1 MIVNIIKILS
11 IIYCSL
17 YVLNKIT
24 GSTLKHSI
32 SRGKIYLIYCMLFI
46 TSCVLNYNF
55 ASLTYFVPLLIL
67 WIIAGL
73 ASAQP
78 QKSFVSVTLSFTIS
92 FALHA
97 LVSFIISFSLIPL
110 FPRNSAF
117 PYEFLAL
124 SSSVLHVLAIQAL
137 CNTKRFR
144 KGMPFLSKDRF
155 LNIATFICI
164 LLAFFSIFF
173 AENHHISK
181 IRTIGLVATILA
193 LAFLIYWWQAQIT
206 KSYRRSLELREQES
220 KRIADLEKDILLQ
233 KVLKENERLAHITHR
248 DNTLITTLKN
258 ATLSYLST
266 DYSDEEEALKA
277 RDELVAN
284 IEALSAGRTSLP
296 DNYNTK
302 QARTFDTNFTL
313 LNKLL
318 HQMDADAIQQNIMF
332 SVHFGVML
340 DEFVPRDIS
349 EMDLVHTVDDLLKN
363 AFKAT
368 RNSEPRMVQL
378 QFYRLGKHFVVEVA
392 DNGIPFE
399 VRSLVNMGMEKLTTY
414 EDGSGI
420 GLVDIWSTKEK
431 CGATYHLEEY
441 VTPSPFSK
449 KISLT
454 FDKKNRYSI
463 RTWRKDEILQMSRR
477 ADLQVYE
484 HME

>member
-1 MIVNIIKILS
+1 MLISIIKFYVIYYFTNYICFKLMKTTVSCFKTKVCFYILPLLLALMTHYLDSAFVEIKYIGPLISLS
-11 IIYCSL
+11 IILGIFTTKPKLSFVASILSFGISYSTHAISSFIFITIT
-17 YVLNKIT
+17 YVIFKNFETLPYSILAIL
-24 GSTLKHSI
+24 STLLQTI
-32 SRGKIYLIYCMLFI
+32 LIKCLLSLPRFKGGL
-46 TSCVLNYNF
+46 TRVLSTNYINF
-55 ASLTYFVPLLIL
+55 ASVICLAFMSFSVYVYTNKSY
-67 WIIAGL
+67 GL
-73 ASAQP
+73 GI
-78 QKSFVSVTLSFTIS
+78 LSFI
-92 FALHA
+92 
-97 LVSFIISFSLIPL
+97 
-110 FPRNSAF
+110 
-117 PYEFLAL
+117 FLY
-124 SSSVLHVLAIQAL
+124 
-137 CNTKRFR
+137 
-144 KGMPFLSKDRF
+144 
-155 LNIATFICI
+155 
-164 LLAFFSIFF
+164 
-173 AENHHISK
+173 
-181 IRTIGLVATILA
+181 
-193 LAFLIYWWQAQIT
+193 AFLIFWWQAQIT
-206 KSYRRSLELREQES
+206 KAYHHQLELRASES
-220 KRIADLEKDILLQ
+220 LRTENTRLLLENRMLTEDKD
-233 KVLKENERLAHITHR
+233 RMAYITHR

-266 DYSDEEEALKA
+266 DYSDPEEALKA
-277 RDELVAN
+277 RDELIAN
-284 IEALSAGRTSLP
+284 IEALSAGRASLP
-296 DNYNTK
+296 DNYNEK

>member
-1 MIVNIIKILS
+1 MFALILKFFFVFLFNILLCIKMIRINSKKLLQILLPVLS
-11 IIYCSL
+11 IALAILTSYLDL
-17 YVLNKIT
+17 YYLNYK
-24 GSTLKHSI
+24 
-32 SRGKIYLIYCMLFI
+32 YLI
-46 TSCVLNYNF
+46 
-55 ASLTYFVPLLIL
+55 PLLII
-67 WIIAGL
+67 WITMSIL
-73 ASAQP
+73 SYNP
-78 QKSFVSVTLSFTIS
+78 QKAFVAS
-92 FALHA
+92 
-97 LVSFIISFSLIPL
+97 IISFGISYSI
-110 FPRNSAF
+110 
-117 PYEFLAL
+117 YAL
-124 SSSVLHVLAIQAL
+124 SSLVIDIVSYTVFKYFFSYWIFAILSGMLQSILIATL
-137 CNTKRFR
+137 LRIKRF
-144 KGMPFLSKDRF
+144 KNSLSF
-155 LNIATFICI
+155 
-164 LLAFFSIFF
+164 LLAAPIINLATLFCIAFVSILIYARNNGSFTF
-173 AENHHISK
+173 AAI
-181 IRTIGLVATILA
+181 TFTLL
-193 LAFLIYWWQAQIT
+193 LAFLIFWWQAQIT
-206 KSYRRSLELREQES
+206 KAYRHQLELRASES
-220 KRIADLEKDILLQ
+220 LRAENARLLLENRMLIEDKD
-233 KVLKENERLAHITHR
+233 RMAYITHR

-266 DYSDEEEALKA
+266 DYSDPEDALKA
-277 RDELVAN
+277 RDELIAN
-284 IEALSAGRTSLP
+284 IEALSAGRASLP
-296 DNYNTK
+296 DNYNEK

>member
-1 MIVNIIKILS
+1 MTGVIQ
-11 IIYCSL
+11 SL
-17 YVLNKIT
+17 L
-24 GSTLKHSI
+24 TL
-32 SRGKIYLIYCMLFI
+32 GLF
-46 TSCVLNYNF
+46 
-55 ASLTYFVPLLIL
+55 
-67 WIIAGL
+67 
-73 ASAQP
+73 
-78 QKSFVSVTLSFTIS
+78 SV
-92 FALHA
+92 
-97 LVSFIISFSLIPL
+97 
-110 FPRNSAF
+110 
-117 PYEFLAL
+117 
-124 SSSVLHVLAIQAL
+124 
-137 CNTKRFR
+137 KRFR
-144 KGMPFLSKDRF
+144 NGIPFLTSATIINF
-155 LNIATFICI
+155 ATFLCAGFTCLLFYLSVDYEPFHLKKITLFSCI
-164 LLAFFSIFF
+164 IIF
-173 AENHHISK
+173 
-181 IRTIGLVATILA
+181 T
-193 LAFLIYWWQAQIT
+193 FLIFWWQAQIT
-206 KSYRRSLELREQES
+206 KAYRHQLELRASES
-220 KRIADLEKDILLQ
+220 LRAENARLLLENRMLTEDKD
-233 KVLKENERLAHITHR
+233 RMAHITHR

-266 DYSDEEEALKA
+266 DYSDSEEALKA
-277 RDELVAN
+277 RDELIAN
-284 IEALSAGRTSLP
+284 IEALSAGRASLP
-296 DNYNTK
+296 DNYNEK

-349 EMDLVHTVDDLLKN
+349 EMDLAHTVDDLLKN

-399 VRSLVNMGMEKLTTY
+399 VRSLVNMGIEKLTTY

-420 GLVDIWSTKEK
+420 GLVDIWNTKEK

>member
-1 MIVNIIKILS
+1 MLAYIIKYFFLYS
-11 IIYCSL
+11 CSL
-17 YVLNKIT
+17 YACTKIMRLTIISKTYKMLCPLLSVVLAIFIYQLNLNSINI
-24 GSTLKHSI
+24 KHI
-32 SRGKIYLIYCMLFI
+32 I
-46 TSCVLNYNF
+46 TSTC
-55 ASLTYFVPLLIL
+55 L
-67 WIIAGL
+67 WIFISLFSHRPKASFIAL
-73 ASAQP
+73 
-78 QKSFVSVTLSFTIS
+78 TIS
-92 FALHA
+92 FGISYCIYAMC
-97 LVSFIISFSLIPL
+97 SFILTITTYLLLKDFSIL
-110 FPRNSAF
+110 
-117 PYEFLAL
+117 PYLT
-124 SSSVLHVLAIQAL
+124 LAIISGFLQSIL
-137 CNTKRFR
+137 MVMLFQVKRFK
-144 KGMPFLSKDRF
+144 KGMTFLISTSVI
-155 LNIATFICI
+155 NIATILCLIFI
-164 LLAFFSIFF
+164 SIIVF
-173 AENHHISK
+173 ISQYHSYNF
-181 IRTIGLVATILA
+181 GLFLIIFL
-193 LAFLIYWWQAQIT
+193 LAFLIFWWQAQIT

-258 ATLSYLST
+258 ATLNYLST
-266 DYSDEEEALKA
+266 DYSDSEEALKA
-277 RDELVAN
+277 RDELIAN
-284 IEALSAGRTSLP
+284 IEALSAGRASLP
-296 DNYNTK
+296 DNYNEK

>member
-1 MIVNIIKILS
+1 MFFWFIVSYLTTFPQQCFIAALTSFGISYGVYILV
-11 IIYCSL
+11 CFVLTLTL
-17 YVLNKIT
+17 Y
-24 GSTLKHSI
+24 
-32 SRGKIYLIYCMLFI
+32 
-46 TSCVLNYNF
+46 
-55 ASLTYFVPLLIL
+55 
-67 WIIAGL
+67 
-73 ASAQP
+73 
-78 QKSFVSVTLSFTIS
+78 
-92 FALHA
+92 
-97 LVSFIISFSLIPL
+97 PL
-110 FPRNSAF
+110 FPNPTNF
-117 PYEFLAL
+117 P
-124 SSSVLHVLAIQAL
+124 HVLLAIFSSLFQFL
-137 CNTKRFR
+137 FIKMLFKTKRFQ
-144 KGMPFLSKDRF
+144 KGMPFLFKTPVANA
-155 LNIATFICI
+155 LTFIEI
-164 LLAFFSIFF
+164 LLISSSVYIASNRANLKVQILAFFLITF
-173 AENHHISK
+173 
-181 IRTIGLVATILA
+181 T

-277 RDELVAN
+277 RDELIAN
-284 IEALSAGRTSLP
+284 IETLSAGRASLP
-296 DNYNTK
+296 DNYNEK

-368 RNSEPRMVQL
+368 RNSDPRMVQL

>member
-1 MIVNIIKILS
+1 MLTTIIKFLFIYLGCVLICQKSFNSLKLNFGYNCALSCALS
-11 IIYCSL
+11 IIMC
-17 YVLNKIT
+17 VT
-24 GSTLKHSI
+24 SI
-32 SRGKIYLIYCMLFI
+32 FVEWMNFI
-46 TSCVLNYNF
+46 L
-55 ASLTYFVPLLIL
+55 PLLLL
-67 WIIAGL
+67 WILTSILNSKPQISFIAI
-73 ASAQP
+73 
-78 QKSFVSVTLSFTIS
+78 TISFTIS
-92 FALHA
+92 FSIHM
-97 LVSFIISFSLIPL
+97 IISFLLIALLPFLRISQNYFLLALATGIIQTVLIMRLLSLKRFKKGIP
-110 FPRNSAF
+110 F
-117 PYEFLAL
+117 L
-124 SSSVLHVLAIQAL
+124 SSST
-137 CNTKRFR
+137 N
-144 KGMPFLSKDRF
+144 
-155 LNIATFICI
+155 LNIATFVC
-164 LLAFFSIFF
+164 LLFIGFTIYISLDYLPFHIQALGLFSFI
-173 AENHHISK
+173 I
-181 IRTIGLVATILA
+181 IY
-193 LAFLIYWWQAQIT
+193 AFLIFWWQAQIT
-206 KSYRRSLELREQES
+206 KAYRHQLELRASES
-220 KRIADLEKDILLQ
+220 LRTENARLLLENRMLTEDKD
-233 KVLKENERLAHITHR
+233 RMAYITHR

-258 ATLSYLST
+258 ATLNYLST
-266 DYSDEEEALKA
+266 DYSDSEEALKA
-277 RDELVAN
+277 RDELIAN
-284 IEALSAGRTSLP
+284 IEALSAGRASLP
-296 DNYNTK
+296 DNYNEK
-302 QARTFDTNFTL
+302 QAKTFDTNFTL

-349 EMDLVHTVDDLLKN
+349 EMDLAHTVDDLLKN

-399 VRSLVNMGMEKLTTY
+399 VRSLVNMGIEKLTTY

>member
-1 MIVNIIKILS
+1 MILVIKYLFIYFFCIFICRKSLSTFKISTIGNVIVAIILS
-11 IIYCSL
+11 ICTYLLSIKTEGLSYSL
-17 YVLNKIT
+17 
-24 GSTLKHSI
+24 
-32 SRGKIYLIYCMLFI
+32 
-46 TSCVLNYNF
+46 
-55 ASLTYFVPLLIL
+55 PLLLL
-67 WIIAGL
+67 WIATSIL
-73 ASAQP
+73 NSQP
-78 QKSFVSVTLSFTIS
+78 QVSFIAITISFTIS
-92 FALHA
+92 FCINSL
-97 LVSFIISFSLIPL
+97 SSLIVLSLAMPV
-110 FPRNSAF
+110 FRG
-117 PYEFLAL
+117 YENYSLLAL
-124 SSSVLHVLAIQAL
+124 MTGVIQSLLTLGLFSV
-137 CNTKRFR
+137 KRFR
-144 KGMPFLSKDRF
+144 NGIPFLTSATIINF
-155 LNIATFICI
+155 ATFLCAGFTCLLFYLSVDYEPFHLKKITLFSCI
-164 LLAFFSIFF
+164 IIF
-173 AENHHISK
+173 
-181 IRTIGLVATILA
+181 T
-193 LAFLIYWWQAQIT
+193 FLIFWWQAQIT
-206 KSYRRSLELREQES
+206 KAYRHQLELRASES
-220 KRIADLEKDILLQ
+220 LRAENARLLLENRMLTEDKD
-233 KVLKENERLAHITHR
+233 RMAHITHR

-266 DYSDEEEALKA
+266 DYSDSEEALKA
-277 RDELVAN
+277 RDELIAN
-284 IEALSAGRTSLP
+284 IEALSAGRASLP
-296 DNYNTK
+296 DNYNEK

-349 EMDLVHTVDDLLKN
+349 EMDLAHTVDDLLKN

-399 VRSLVNMGMEKLTTY
+399 VRSLVNMGIEKLTTY

-420 GLVDIWSTKEK
+420 GLVDIWNTKEK